1 MPPTSSTPR
10 PKILIVDDEKSIRLT
25 LSAFLRGEGYEV
37 ATAEDADQARTLLA
51 SGAWDA
57 VVTDIVLPGV
67 SGVELLKAIR
77 AAAPDV
83 QVIMMT
89 GEPTVETATEAVR
102 AGARDYL
109 SKPVG
114 KDVIVRSVA
123 TAVQMKQLADDKHRL
138 EEENRRHQ
146 ANLERLVAERTGELR
161 QSHDKLEQR
170 VIERTNDLNLA
181 KQAAE
186 SANRAKSDFLANMS
200 HELRTPLGA
209 IIGFSQ
215 LLEEKLYGGLNPKQD
230 EFVKDILD
238 SGRHLL
244 SLIND
249 VLDLAKIEAGR
260 MELYPSS
267 FSISKLIEDS
277 LIMVKEKCVK
287 HGIRLTTEI
296 ADEVKGL
303 SILADERKLKQVMF
317 NLLSNASKFTP
328 DGGAI
333 TVSAKLADAGPATSA
348 LGPPTSDLLVSVS
361 DTGIGI
367 SKEYQAKIFDE
378 FYQVASVAK
387 GKSPGT
393 GLGLA
398 LVKRMVERHGGR
410 VWVESGGEGKGSAFR
425 FVIPLSPVHDLVQSI
440 QSYLAANGKQRGAPV
455 IFLCALDA
463 DAEGKFISAAD
474 KRTGVATE
482 EVWTAL
488 SEKVG
493 GLGYRSAFFGNEFVI
508 MAKLGD
514 RADMLSQGKLRR
526 LLKEVLFQMAPYAV
540 AGFAC
545 GVATGT
551 SATPGVPEL
560 LEAARGAKVHERD
573 RIAVQRI
580 AIVDDE
586 IQMRTMLRNQF
597 VQLGLANVDEAAGG
611 EELFRLLQSRIP
623 NLIVLDISMPGMN
636 GYEVI
641 GRLKGCAET
650 ADIPILILSGLD
662 MDSVELRRRSPTTAL
677 RVLEKPVACETLNN
691 YVSYLL

>member
-1 MPPTSSTPR
+1 MPPASSTPR

-25 LSAFLRGEGYEV
+25 LSAFLQDEGYEV
-37 ATAEDADQARTLLA
+37 ATAEDADRACALLA
-51 SGAWDA
+51 NGAWDV

-114 KDVIVRSVA
+114 KDAIVRSVT
-123 TAVQMKQLADDKHRL
+123 TAVQMKQLADDKRRL

-161 QSHDKLEQR
+161 LSRDELEQR

-186 SANRAKSDFLANMS
+186 AANRAKSDFLANMS

-215 LLEEKLYGGLNPKQD
+215 LLEEKLYGALNPKQ
-230 EFVKDILD
+230 EEYVKDILD

-249 VLDLAKIEAGR
+249 ILDLAKIEAGR
-260 MELYPSS
+260 MDLEPS
-267 FSISKLIEDS
+267 FFPIAKLIEES
-277 LIMVKEKCVK
+277 LIMVKEKCAK
-287 HGIRLTTEI
+287 HGIRLTTDI
-296 ADEVKGL
+296 ADEVKAL
-303 SILADERKLKQVMF
+303 SILADERKLKQVLF

-333 TVSAKLADAGPATSA
+333 TVSVNLADFRPRTSDLGPRTSA
-348 LGPPTSDLLVSVS
+348 LLISVS

-367 SKEYQAKIFDE
+367 SKEHQAKIFDE

-393 GLGLA
+393 GLGLS

-410 VWVESGGEGKGSAFR
+410 VWVESDGEGQGSTFR
-425 FVIPLSPVHDLVQSI
+425 FIIPLSPAQGLVQAI
-440 QSYLAANGKQRGAPV
+440 QSYLTASDKQPSV
-455 IFLCALDA
+455 LTLLLCALDA
-463 DAEGKFISAAD
+463 DAEGKVIPAAGHGH
-474 KRTGVATE
+474 TVATE

-488 SEKVG
+488 AGKVG
-493 GLGYRSAFFGNEFVI
+493 SLGYRSAFSGNEFAV
-508 MAKLGD
+508 MAKLGEC
-514 RADMLSQGKLRR
+514 ADTQSQVKLRR
-526 LLKEVLFQMAPYAV
+526 LLKDVLFKMAPYAV
-540 AGFAC
+540 AGFSC

-551 SATPGVPEL
+551 AGTLGAVEFL
-560 LEAARGAKVHERD
+560 DAARGAKVHERD
-573 RIAVQRI
+573 RIAAQRVM
-580 AIVDDE
+580 IVDDE
-586 IQMRTMLRNQF
+586 IQIRTLLRRKF
-597 VQLGLANVDEAAGG
+597 VQLGLANIDEAEGG
-611 EELFRLLQSRIP
+611 EELFRLLQRRIP

-641 GRLKGCAET
+641 GRLKSCADT

-662 MDSVELRRRSPTTAL
+662 VDSVELRKRSPTTAL
-677 RVLEKPVACETLNN
+677 LVLEKPVASETLNN
-691 YVSYLL
+691 HVYYLL